1 MRKKKKKGNLGKWAG
16 IALLAGT
23 YLVISGDGKR
33 IGLDKAIE
41 QVTQAVTLLSA
52 GVNELKESATEKIEE
67 TTEAVKV
74 YAEGGQKETVTE
86 ETGKIEPSPIE
97 KEESTDS
104 NFYDEGIY
112 DDKGEIVRVKDGD
125 TYVVSV
131 NEEDITV
138 RLIGVDTP
146 ESVAPEGYYKENSEE
161 GKEVS
166 AIVKEKIKKGDTVFL
181 EYDIE
186 RSDKYGRSLAYVYF
200 EDGKMVQEWL
210 LENGYA
216 QTMTIQPNSKY
227 ADLFA
232 RVQKEA
238 MKAQRGLW
246 ADYE

>member
-1 MRKKKKKGNLGKWAG
+1 MKKKKKKGSLGKWAG

-74 YAEGGQKETVTE
+74 YAEGGQKEISTE
-86 ETGKIEPSPIE
+86 ETKKETVTNE
-97 KEESTDS
+97 KEESTGSNYDDS
-104 NFYDEGIY
+104 VY

-131 NEEDITV
+131 REEEITV

-232 RVQKEA
+232 SMQKEA

>member
-1 MRKKKKKGNLGKWAG
+1 MKKKKKKGSLGKWAG

-52 GVNELKESATEKIEE
+52 GVNEIKESATERIED

-86 ETGKIEPSPIE
+86 ETKKKEVSTEGKEGS
-97 KEESTDS
+97 
-104 NFYDEGIY
+104 FYDESIY

-131 NEEDITV
+131 REEEITV

-166 AIVKEKIKKGDTVFL
+166 EIVKEKIKKGDTVFL

-186 RSDKYGRSLAYVYF
+186 KSDKYGRSLAYVYF
-200 EDGKMVQEWL
+200 EDGEMVQEWL

-232 RVQKEA
+232 GVQKEA
-238 MKAQRGLW
+238 MKAQKGLW

>member
-1 MRKKKKKGNLGKWAG
+1 MKKKKKKGSLGKLGKWTG

-52 GVNELKESATEKIEE
+52 GVNEIKESATEKIEE

-74 YAEGGQKETVTE
+74 FAEGGQKETVTE
-86 ETGKIEPSPIE
+86 ETKKEAPAKE
-97 KEESTDS
+97 KEESIRNYDDS
-104 NFYDEGIY
+104 VY

-131 NEEDITV
+131 REEEITV

-146 ESVAPEGYYKENSEE
+146 ESVAPEEYYKENSEE

-166 AIVKEKIKKGDTVFL
+166 EIVKEKIKKGDTVFL

-186 RSDKYGRSLAYVYF
+186 KNDRYGRSLAYVYF
-200 EDGKMVQEWL
+200 EDGEMVQEWL

-232 RVQKEA
+232 SLQKEA
-238 MKAQRGLW
+238 MKAQKGLW

>member
-1 MRKKKKKGNLGKWAG
+1 MKKKKKKGSLGKWAG

-52 GVNELKESATEKIEE
+52 GVNEIKESATEKIEE
-67 TTEAVKV
+67 TTETVKV
-74 YAEGGQKETVTE
+74 YAEGGQKEISTE
-86 ETGKIEPSPIE
+86 ETKKKETVTKE
-97 KEESTDS
+97 KEENTGSNYDDS
-104 NFYDEGIY
+104 IY

-131 NEEDITV
+131 REEEITV

-146 ESVAPEGYYKENSEE
+146 ESVAPEEYYKENSEE

-166 AIVKEKIKKGDTVFL
+166 EIVKEKIKKGDTVFL

-186 RSDKYGRSLAYVYF
+186 KNDKYGRSLAYVYF
-200 EDGKMVQEWL
+200 EDGEMVQEWL

-232 RVQKEA
+232 SLQKEA
-238 MKAQRGLW
+238 MKAQKGLW

>member
-1 MRKKKKKGNLGKWAG
+1 MKKKKKKKGNLGKFAG

-52 GVNELKESATEKIEE
+52 GVNEIKEEASERIEE
-67 TTEAVKV
+67 TTEAVKI
-74 YAEGGQKETVTE
+74 YAEGGQKETSVE
-86 ETGKIEPSPIE
+86 ETE
-97 KEESTDS
+97 KKETVTKETKES
-104 NFYDEGIY
+104 FYDESIY
-112 DDKGEIVRVKDGD
+112 DDRGEIVRVKDGD

-131 NEEDITV
+131 REEEITV

-146 ESVAPEGYYKENSEE
+146 ESVAPEEYYKENSEE
-161 GKEVS
+161 GAEVS

-186 RSDKYGRSLAYVYF
+186 KSDKYGRSLAYVYF
-200 EDGKMVQEWL
+200 EDGSMVQEWL

-232 RVQKEA
+232 SVQKEA
-238 MKAQRGLW
+238 MKAQKGLW